1 MPRQKPIVCALRALT
16 RCLPAHRLPAL
27 CLLALSFLTAPGCRQ
42 EGTYPSRSITLI
54 CPWAVGGGTDRVSR
68 FWADAL
74 KKELGQ
80 PVTVVNRT
88 GGSGAVG
95 HSAGAHARPD
105 GYTLTTITFELCTMH
120 RMGISPLTFEDY
132 TCLLQI
138 NADPAAIIVR
148 NDAPWRTVEEFLTAI
163 RSEPDKLKM
172 SGTATGGAWD
182 LARCGLLQA
191 AGIATDAV
199 IWVPTEG
206 AAPSLH
212 ELLGGHIDAVCCSIP
227 EAAQNLE
234 GGTLRALVVMSEDR
248 LADFPDLP
256 TAKESGVDW
265 VAVGWR
271 GLAVPKA
278 TPPEIV
284 QLLEEK
290 CQTIAHSDAYREFM
304 QKQRFGVTIRGSTEF
319 TEFLRAQDKQWHS
332 VVEAAI
338 GSQH

>member
-1 MPRQKPIVCALRALT
+1 MLVICFVAVA
-16 RCLPAHRLPAL
+16 
-27 CLLALSFLTAPGCRQ
+27 GCGQ
-42 EGTYPSRSITLI
+42 QGPYPNRSITLI

-74 KKELGQ
+74 QKELGK

-95 HSAGAHARPD
+95 HSAGAHARAD

-120 RMGISPLTFEDY
+120 RMGIPAAPTFDDY
-132 TCLLQI
+132 ACLLQI

-148 NDAPWRTVEEFLTAI
+148 NDAPWQSIDEFLEAI
-163 RSEPDKLKM
+163 RAAPGKLKM

-182 LARCGLLQA
+182 LARAGLMQA
-191 AGIATDAV
+191 ANIPIDSV

-234 GGTLRALVVMSEDR
+234 GNTLRALVVMSEER
-248 LADFPDLP
+248 LADFPEVP
-256 TAKESGVDW
+256 TARESGVDW
-265 VAVGWR
+265 IAVGWR
-271 GLAVPKA
+271 GLALPKA
-278 TPPEIV
+278 TPAEIV

-290 CQTIAHSDAYREFM
+290 CLAIAASEDYRQFM
-304 QKQRFGVTIRGSTEF
+304 QKQRFGVKVRSSTDF
-319 TEFLRAQDKQWHS
+319 TDFLRRQDEQWRA
-332 VVEAAI
+332 VVQAA
-338 GSQH
+338 GYAR

>member
-1 MPRQKPIVCALRALT
+1 MRRQKWMFSAPWLLAF
-16 RCLPAHRLPAL
+16 
-27 CLLALSFLTAPGCRQ
+27 CLLAPGFVT
-42 EGTYPSRSITLI
+42 GTGCGQPAAYPNRSITLI

-74 KKELGQ
+74 QKELGK

-95 HSAGAHARPD
+95 HSAGANARPD

-120 RMGISPLTFEDY
+120 RMGISPLTFDDY
-132 TCLLQI
+132 ACLLQI

-148 NDAPWRTVEEFLTAI
+148 NDAPWKTMSEFLEAI
-163 RSEPDKLKM
+163 RADPGKLKM
-172 SGTATGGAWD
+172 SGTAIGGAWD
-182 LARCGLLQA
+182 LARAGLMQA
-191 AGIATDAV
+191 AHIPSESV

-234 GGTLRALVVMSEDR
+234 GQTLRALVVMSEER
-248 LADFPDLP
+248 LASFPDVP

-265 VAVGWR
+265 IAVGWR
-271 GLAVPKA
+271 GLALPKA

-290 CQTIAHSDAYREFM
+290 CLTIANSEAYREFM
-304 QKQRFGVTIRGSTEF
+304 QKQRFGVEIRSSNEF
-319 TEFLRAQDKQWHS
+319 TDFLQAQDEQWHS
-332 VVEAAI
+332 VVEAA
-338 GSQH
+338 GYARQ

>member
-1 MPRQKPIVCALRALT
+1 MLRQKWMFF
-16 RCLPAHRLPAL
+16 AHSLLAF
-27 CLLALSFLTAPGCRQ
+27 CLLALCFVTGTGCGQ
-42 EGTYPSRSITLI
+42 QAAYPNRSITLI

-68 FWADAL
+68 FWAAAL
-74 KKELGQ
+74 QKELGK

-95 HSAGAHARPD
+95 HSAGANARPD

-120 RMGISPLTFEDY
+120 RMDISPLTFDDY
-132 TCLLQI
+132 ACLLQI
-138 NADPAAIIVR
+138 NADPAAIIVQ
-148 NDAPWRTVEEFLTAI
+148 NNAPWKTLGEFLDAI
-163 RSEPDKLKM
+163 RADPGKLKM

-182 LARCGLLQA
+182 LARAGLLHA
-191 AGIATDAV
+191 ADIPSKSV

-234 GGTLRALVVMSEDR
+234 GQTLRALVVMSEER
-248 LADFPDLP
+248 LACFPDVP

-265 VAVGWR
+265 IAVGWR
-271 GLAVPKA
+271 GLALPKA

-290 CQTIAHSDAYREFM
+290 CQTIANSAAYREFM
-304 QKQRFGVTIRGSTEF
+304 QKQRFGVEIRSSKEF
-319 TEFLRAQDKQWHS
+319 TEFLRRQDEQWHS
-332 VVEAAI
+332 VVEAA
-338 GSQH
+338 GYARQ

>member
-1 MPRQKPIVCALRALT
+1 
-16 RCLPAHRLPAL
+16 
-27 CLLALSFLTAPGCRQ
+27 
-42 EGTYPSRSITLI
+42 LI

-74 KKELGQ
+74 QKELGK

-95 HSAGAHARPD
+95 HSAGANARPD

-120 RMGISPLTFEDY
+120 RMGISPLTFDDY
-132 TCLLQI
+132 ACLLQI

-148 NDAPWRTVEEFLTAI
+148 NDAPWKTMSEFLEAI
-163 RSEPDKLKM
+163 RADPGKLKM
-172 SGTATGGAWD
+172 SGTAIGGAWD
-182 LARCGLLQA
+182 LARAGLMQA
-191 AGIATDAV
+191 AHIPSESV

-234 GGTLRALVVMSEDR
+234 GQTLRALVVMSEER
-248 LADFPDLP
+248 LASFPDVP

-265 VAVGWR
+265 IAVGWR
-271 GLAVPKA
+271 GLALPKA

-290 CQTIAHSDAYREFM
+290 CLTIANSEAYREFM
-304 QKQRFGVTIRGSTEF
+304 QKQRFGVEIRSSNEF
-319 TEFLRAQDKQWHS
+319 TDFLQAQDEQWHS
-332 VVEAAI
+332 VVEAA
-338 GSQH
+338 GYARQ

>member
-1 MPRQKPIVCALRALT
+1 
-16 RCLPAHRLPAL
+16 
-27 CLLALSFLTAPGCRQ
+27 
-42 EGTYPSRSITLI
+42 LI

-74 KKELGQ
+74 QKELGK

-120 RMGISPLTFEDY
+120 RMGIPAAPTYDDY
-132 TCLLQI
+132 QCLLQI

-148 NDAPWRTVEEFLTAI
+148 NDAPWQTLDELLTAI
-163 RSEPDKLKM
+163 RDAPGKLKM

-182 LARCGLLQA
+182 LARAGLLQA
-191 AGIATDAV
+191 ADISTDSV

-234 GGTLRALVVMSEDR
+234 GNTLRALVVMSEER
-248 LADFPDLP
+248 LADFPDVP
-256 TAKESGVDW
+256 TARESGVDW
-265 VAVGWR
+265 IAVGWR
-271 GLAVPKA
+271 GLALPKE
-278 TPPEIV
+278 TPAEIV
-284 QLLEEK
+284 QVLEEK
-290 CQTIAHSDAYREFM
+290 CQSIANSDAYRDFM
-304 QKQRFGVTIRGSTEF
+304 QKQRFGLKIRDSAEF
-319 TEFLRAQDKQWHS
+319 TDFLRTQDAQWHS
-332 VVEAAI
+332 VVKAA
-338 GSQH
+338 GYARE

>member
-1 MPRQKPIVCALRALT
+1 MLRQKWMLITLGLLILAAVANSGCGKAGPYPNRA
-16 RCLPAHRLPAL
+16 
-27 CLLALSFLTAPGCRQ
+27 
-42 EGTYPSRSITLI
+42 ITLI

-68 FWADAL
+68 FWAEAL
-74 KKELGQ
+74 QTELGT

-95 HSAGAHARPD
+95 HAAGVMARPD

-120 RMGISPLTFEDY
+120 RMGIPAAPTFDDY
-132 TCLLQI
+132 ACLLQI

-148 NDAPWRTVEEFLTAI
+148 NDAPWRTLDEFLTAI
-163 RSEPDKLKM
+163 RNAPSKLKM

-182 LARCGLLQA
+182 LARAGLLQA
-191 AGIATDAV
+191 ADIPTDAV

-234 GGTLRALVVMSEDR
+234 GDTLRALVVMSDER
-248 LADFPDLP
+248 LEEFPDVP
-256 TAKESGVDW
+256 TAIESGVDW
-265 VAVGWR
+265 TAVGWR
-271 GLAVPKA
+271 GLALPKE
-278 TPPEIV
+278 TPAEIV

-290 CQTIAHSDAYREFM
+290 CQAIAHSDGYREFM
-304 QKQRFGVTIRGSTEF
+304 RKQRFGLKIRNSAEF
-319 TEFLRAQDKQWHS
+319 TEFLRTQDAQWNS
-332 VVEAAI
+332 VVEAA
-338 GSQH
+338 GYARD

>member
-1 MPRQKPIVCALRALT
+1 MGAGCGPK
-16 RCLPAHRLPAL
+16 
-27 CLLALSFLTAPGCRQ
+27 AP
-42 EGTYPSRSITLI
+42 YPNRSITLI

-74 KKELGQ
+74 KKELGT

-88 GGSGAVG
+88 GGGGAIG

-120 RMGISPLTFEDY
+120 RMGMPQAPTFDDY

-148 NDAPWRTVEEFLTAI
+148 NDAPWTTLAELLDAI
-163 RSEPDKLKM
+163 RADPGKLKM

-182 LARCGLLQA
+182 LARAGLMQA
-191 AGIATDAV
+191 AGISTDAV

-206 AAPSLH
+206 SAPSLH

-234 GGTLRALVVMSEDR
+234 GDTLRALVVMSEER
-248 LADFPDLP
+248 LADYPDVP
-256 TAKESGVDW
+256 TAKEAGVDW
-265 VAVGWR
+265 LAVGWR
-271 GLAVPKA
+271 GLALPKS
-278 TPPEIV
+278 TPPEVV

-290 CQTIAHSDAYREFM
+290 CLAIANSDAYRDFM
-304 QKQRFGVTIRGSTEF
+304 QKQQFGVTIRSSTEF
-319 TEFLRAQDKQWHS
+319 TDFLRAQDEQWHS
-332 VVEAAI
+332 VVKAA
-338 GSQH
+338 GYAR

>member
-1 MPRQKPIVCALRALT
+1 MSQQKSMLFALGWLVIFSLT
-16 RCLPAHRLPAL
+16 GA
-27 CLLALSFLTAPGCRQ
+27 GCGQ
-42 EGTYPSRSITLI
+42 QGPYPNRSITLI

-74 KKELGQ
+74 QKELGK

-95 HSAGAHARPD
+95 HSAGVRARPD

-120 RMGISPLTFEDY
+120 RMGIPAAPTYDDY
-132 TCLLQI
+132 QCLLQI
-138 NADPAAIIVR
+138 NADPAAILVQ
-148 NDAPWRTVEEFLTAI
+148 NDAPWATLEEFLAAI
-163 RSEPDKLKM
+163 RAEPGKLKM

-182 LARCGLLQA
+182 LARAGLLQA
-191 AGIATDAV
+191 AEIPTDAV

-234 GGTLRALVVMSEDR
+234 GKTLRALVVMSEER
-248 LADFPDLP
+248 LADFPDVP
-256 TAKESGVDW
+256 TAREAGVDW

-271 GLAVPKA
+271 GLALPKE
-278 TPPEIV
+278 TPAEIV

-290 CQTIAHSDAYREFM
+290 CQSIAHSSAYRDFM
-304 QKQRFGVTIRGSTEF
+304 QKQRFGLKIRDSSEF
-319 TEFLRAQDKQWHS
+319 TDFLKAQDAQWHS
-332 VVEAAI
+332 VVESAGYARAP
-338 GSQH
+338 

>member
-1 MPRQKPIVCALRALT
+1 MSRQTCFLFAST
-16 RCLPAHRLPAL
+16 
-27 CLLALSFLTAPGCRQ
+27 LLACCLVAGVGCGPR
-42 EGTYPSRSITLI
+42 GPYPNRSITLI

-74 KKELGQ
+74 QKELGK

-120 RMGISPLTFEDY
+120 RMGIPAAPTFDDY
-132 TCLLQI
+132 ACLLQI

-148 NDAPWRTVEEFLTAI
+148 NDAPWKSIGDFLEAI
-163 RSEPDKLKM
+163 RADQGKLKM

-182 LARCGLLQA
+182 LARAGLMQA
-191 AGIATDAV
+191 ADIPTDSV

-234 GGTLRALVVMSEDR
+234 GDTLRALVVMSDER
-248 LADFPDLP
+248 LADFPQVP
-256 TAKESGVDW
+256 TAKEAGVDW
-265 VAVGWR
+265 IAVGWR
-271 GLAVPKA
+271 GLALPKT

-284 QLLEEK
+284 ELLEEK
-290 CQTIAHSDAYREFM
+290 CQAIANSEAYRTFM
-304 QKQRFGVTIRGSTEF
+304 QKQRFGVKIRGSAEF
-319 TEFLRAQDKQWHS
+319 TEFLRSQDEQWHA
-332 VVEAAI
+332 VVKAA
-338 GSQH
+338 GYAR